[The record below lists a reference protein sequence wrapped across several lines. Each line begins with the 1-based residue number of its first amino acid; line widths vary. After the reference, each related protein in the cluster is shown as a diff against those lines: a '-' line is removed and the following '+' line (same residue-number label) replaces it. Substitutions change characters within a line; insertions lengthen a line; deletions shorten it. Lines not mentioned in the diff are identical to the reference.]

1 MRNSQKLSQHS
12 LVPDN
17 WAEMLRLSGLVP
29 LSRYILRL
37 LNGYGLLLTFL
48 FSLYPARLFAA
59 TDVVVYADE
68 SYPPYSYV
76 EQGQL
81 KGIYPEI
88 LKRVFELMPS
98 YQIQIRP
105 VAWKRGLALLESGQ
119 GFALF
124 PPYFRSK
131 ERPYMSYSDPILL
144 EETAAFCLAEV
155 VTQKKRENWPD
166 DFYHLRIAV
175 NNGFAV
181 GGSRFDEAV
190 QKNLI
195 QRDEGPGNRSN
206 LLKLLNKRVDCYI
219 NDRLAILWELNRI
232 YTERPDLEKNTR
244 LIDMLT
250 LNQEAGYLA
259 YTNQQAQLYPYKT
272 DFNEQF
278 NRALL
283 VLKKQGEI
291 ARIYQRYVGR

>member
-1 MRNSQKLSQHS
+1 MPWFACRCHFFHAVVLQN
-12 LVPDN
+12 
-17 WAEMLRLSGLVP
+17 
-29 LSRYILRL
+29 L
-37 LNGYGLLLTFL
+37 LACCLLHYRQLKRV
-48 FSLYPARLFAA
+48 FSSALAIVALLYSAHAHA
-59 TDVVVYADE
+59 VSTIEVVVYADE

-81 KGIYPEI
+81 RGIYPEI
-88 LKRVFELMPS
+88 VKRVAEQMPG
-98 YQIQIRP
+98 YLVQLRP

-124 PPYFRSK
+124 PPYSRSR
-131 ERPYMSYSDPILL
+131 ERPYMSYSDALFV
-144 EETAAFCLAEV
+144 EETAVFCQAELA
-155 VTQKKRENWPD
+155 QQSKREVWPD
-166 DFYHLRIAV
+166 DFYGLKIAV

-219 NDRLAILWELNRI
+219 NDRLAIMWELKRI
-232 YTERPDLEKNTR
+232 YAERPDLEKRTR
-244 LIDMLT
+244 LVDVMT
-250 LNQEAGYLA
+250 LNQEAAYLA
-259 YTNQQAQLYPYKT
+259 FTMQQLQLYPYKA

-278 NRALL
+278 NRLL
-283 VLKKQGEI
+283 QELKKQGEI
-291 ARIYQRYVGR
+291 TKIYQRYISR